1 MFCSYMLLNVSTLW
15 PHVAVLWR
23 SSAVTFVAFYF
34 FLYAVSA
41 ISFGVLLMSLKHYL
55 LVAALA
61 LLVVIVTT
69 NHLAREM
76 LDLKVVNEQSA
87 EWLLSETGEA
97 ADAVRAFFAPFAR
110 NLAFSVA
117 SLVPAVCVARLA
129 RRRFRAQ
136 LRPVPLFLGALLAY
150 GLTGVTVH
158 RYFKPYIPI
167 ESNLVL
173 YGAAFVLKPSPDV
186 PPVDM
191 KPVQPPEV
199 AKIILVVDESV
210 TYGAYVTQLRGKW
223 ARWNGV
229 DFGEAASLG
238 NCSGSSNSM
247 LRWGFRA
254 TRMLAGEDPRL
265 APTVWSYAH
274 GAGYETFLIDGQ
286 RGGSYQNFM
295 RGKEA
300 ALIDHRVGVSNGFDT
315 DRRIAELLHTLMLE
329 PGKRF
334 VYINK
339 RGSHFPYTNGYPADR
354 FPNARTREQQHAV
367 AVRYST
373 QGFLDTALSNV
384 PRGDILILYTSDHG
398 QRFSGGSPH
407 CNPAP
412 TWQESSVPLLML
424 TGNEPL
430 AQRAAAAA
438 TLLKDRASHEQ
449 IFATLLAAMGYDL
462 RAAEAEYGSSL
473 LSASVPQRYFHVRAN
488 PVPTDRRGITVDE
501 FSHFPHRAR

>member
-1 MFCSYMLLNVSTLW
+1 MFCSYMLLNVSALW

-173 YGAAFVLKPSPDV
+173 YGAAFVLSRAPMFRPWTL
-186 PPVDM
+186 

-210 TYGAYVTQLRGKW
+210 TYGLRYSSCV
-223 ARWNGV
+223 ANGPLERR
-229 DFGEAASLG
+229 GLRRSRSLG
-238 NCSGSSNSM
+238 NCSA
-247 LRWGFRA
+247 RAIACCAGFRA
-254 TRMLAGEDPRL
+254 TRMLAGGSASGANRL
-265 APTVWSYAH
+265 VLCAW
-274 GAGYETFLIDGQ
+274 GGYETFLIDGQ
-286 RGGSYQNFM
+286 R
-295 RGKEA
+295 A
-300 ALIDHRVGVSNGFDT
+300 ALT
-315 DRRIAELLHTLMLE
+315 RI
-329 PGKRF
+329 
-334 VYINK
+334 
-339 RGSHFPYTNGYPADR
+339 S
-354 FPNARTREQQHAV
+354 
-367 AVRYST
+367 
-373 QGFLDTALSNV
+373 
-384 PRGDILILYTSDHG
+384 
-398 QRFSGGSPH
+398 
-407 CNPAP
+407 
-412 TWQESSVPLLML
+412 
-424 TGNEPL
+424 
-430 AQRAAAAA
+430 
-438 TLLKDRASHEQ
+438 
-449 IFATLLAAMGYDL
+449 
-462 RAAEAEYGSSL
+462 
-473 LSASVPQRYFHVRAN
+473 
-488 PVPTDRRGITVDE
+488 
-501 FSHFPHRAR
+501 